1 MRVHGAGK
9 PRKYSADGKSHYL
22 VLLNIDADATRR
34 HRILPDSQERTPHPG
49 VYDPLLDDQEQ
60 RHHHDHEDK
69 KPEVVVQFK
78 AENADIRDPADTSHG
93 VSKLRPGQHDV
104 D

>member
-1 MRVHGAGK
+1 MV
-9 PRKYSADGKSHYL
+9 
-22 VLLNIDADATRR
+22 V
-34 HRILPDSQERTPHPG
+34 
-49 VYDPLLDDQEQ
+49 DDQEQ

>member
-1 MRVHGAGK
+1 MQINKETIEQLFRQ
-9 PRKYSADGKSHYL
+9 HYL
-22 VLLNIDADATRR
+22 RMYQLARVLLNIDADATRR

-78 AENADIRDPADTSHG
+78 AENADIRDPADTIADMRMHNS
-93 VSKLRPGQHDV
+93 
-104 D
+104 